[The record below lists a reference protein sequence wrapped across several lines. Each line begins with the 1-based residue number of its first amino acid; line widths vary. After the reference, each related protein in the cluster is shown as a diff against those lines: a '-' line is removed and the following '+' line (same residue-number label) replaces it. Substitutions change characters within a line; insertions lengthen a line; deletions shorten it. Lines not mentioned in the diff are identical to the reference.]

1 MQTIFH
7 SKVTKL
13 GDLVS
18 AFMDEKMLILFK
30 DNAPEELADYCVLH
44 SGNELTDTVREH
56 DFFVIGNTEYQVV
69 YVGTEVQKNLRD
81 LGHITLRFNANEEGE
96 SLEGSLYLED
106 KVIVPVNI
114 GDSLSIVRK

>member
-1 MQTIFH
+1 MQLIFH

-18 AFMDEKMLILFK
+18 AFIEEKMLILFK

-44 SGNELTDTVREH
+44 SGNELNGEVREN
-56 DFFVIGNTEYQVV
+56 DICKIGSAEYRVVFVGS
-69 YVGTEVQKNLRD
+69 EVQKNLRD
-81 LGHITLRFNANEEGE
+81 LGHITLRFNANCEGE

-106 KVIVPVNI
+106 KEIVPVQV
-114 GDSLSIVRK
+114 GDTISIVRN